1 MDAHKLTAQGRL
13 TSIDDTNIH
22 GETLAREVGHISHI
36 ITGVGYSKEPVED
49 GSPDADPDQEGL
61 VEGSIVELD
70 DNVDGVVEERDQ
82 AGDTDD
88 GQGLGAKDA
97 EDYGS
102 KGRREESL
110 VDAELLVGTTVHVED
125 KGQGR
130 QQTTRPSARSSK
142 EKEGDE
148 HT

>member
-1 MDAHKLTAQGRL
+1 MTAQGRL
-13 TSIDDTNIH
+13 TNIDDTDIH
-22 GETLAREVGHISHI
+22 GEALAREVGHISHI

-61 VEGSIVELD
+61 VKGSIVDLND
-70 DNVDGVVEERDQ
+70 IVDGVVEERDQ

-97 EDYGS
+97 EDHGS

-130 QQTTRPSARSSK
+130 
-142 EKEGDE
+142 
-148 HT
+148 